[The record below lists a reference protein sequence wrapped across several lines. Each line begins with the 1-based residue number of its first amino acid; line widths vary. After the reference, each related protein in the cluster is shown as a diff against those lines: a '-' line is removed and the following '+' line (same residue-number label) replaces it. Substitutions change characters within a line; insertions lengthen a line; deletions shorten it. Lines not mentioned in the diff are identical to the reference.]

1 MLLHGVLDG
10 VTDLHGG
17 LRWFLLNYFL
27 YILSVTLNRNFV
39 FTVSLLANFDIT
51 HPPKKNHKQNRELPF
66 IIFLK
71 TYLFI

>member
-1 MLLHGVLDG
+1 MLQDGVLDG

-17 LRWFLLNYFL
+17 LQWFLLNYFL

-51 HPPKKNHKQNRELPF
+51 HPLKNITSRIEN
-66 IIFLK
+66 FLLL
-71 TYLFI
+71 YF